1 MCGCLFAA
9 RTRVA
14 LAATQ
19 SIPRVVYLSSIAVVM
34 MAMVAIVTS
43 TPVIPR
49 VSVATVIIRIRLGIV
64 VVRPP
69 VIPIGIIIVAR
80 GIAII
85 AARESKADSANSGK
99 SGGDLSVSTLP
110 GNESQSAYRQSN

>member
-69 VIPIGIIIVAR
+69 VVPIGIIIVAR

-85 AARESKADSANSGK
+85 AARKSKADSPNPGK
-99 SGGDLSVSTLP
+99 SDGDLSVSTLS
-110 GNESQSAYRQSN
+110 GDERQSAYRQCN